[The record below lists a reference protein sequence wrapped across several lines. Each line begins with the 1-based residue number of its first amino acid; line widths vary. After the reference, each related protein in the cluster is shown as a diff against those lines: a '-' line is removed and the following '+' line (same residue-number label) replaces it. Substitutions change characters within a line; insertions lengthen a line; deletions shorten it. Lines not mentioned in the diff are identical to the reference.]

1 MKKICFIFI
10 LLSSLAHAQVN
21 KRVLDSLFNFEGLDS
36 LASNER
42 VKKLAWMSRDFSR
55 NLDTSDL
62 ILLKARALAKKVK
75 MDSFGYFLDDIAVHN
90 LLKRNKYA
98 EAYDLAQ
105 ACLKRGKLAGNDRT
119 KIGSFD
125 PLITFY
131 NALRSE
137 DKKISTVREKLAVA
151 REFDDSM
158 STSNVSYSLAYS
170 LFTKGKLKES
180 RDLFLDAYNYRP
192 MNKRK
197 TGNMAEYIG
206 WAGNISHKLK
216 DYHAAIRY
224 RLMAAE
230 IGKGFNDKLHI
241 GTSYRYIGGFY
252 ASRNMKDSALYYFD
266 LSMKEEN
273 NRKTDLGPHYNNL
286 FIALELY
293 NGTHDAKLAEKYL
306 TPVLDNPKTNKY
318 TDVYYWSVGLGTK
331 VYADLKNFDKL
342 AYCTKWYFLL
352 KDSID
357 KPIEV
362 SEENISMKHEYE
374 LQLKEKEANT
384 LREVEER
391 KTEIF
396 LRNIFVAFSIAALVL
411 LILVFRNYKEKKKAH
426 EEVTMQKVIVEK
438 KNKEILD
445 SITYAKRLQ
454 SAILPPARLVKEYL
468 SDSFILYKPK
478 DIVAG
483 DFYWMEQ
490 KDGIVLFA
498 AADCTGH
505 GVPGALVSVICNN
518 GLNRSVREYG
528 LTDPGAILNK
538 TREIVIQ
545 EFEKSEDEVK
555 DGMDISLC
563 AIKGK
568 ELKWAGANNPI
579 WIMRAGELIEIKANK
594 QPIGKYGELR
604 DFTTH
609 IVELQTGD
617 VIYISTD
624 GFQDQF
630 GGVDGKK
637 FKASNFKKL
646 IASIQHTTMDEQKRA
661 IDSAFES
668 WKGSQE
674 QVDDVCVI
682 GVRV

>member
-21 KRVLDSLFNFEGLDS
+21 KRVLDSLFNFDGLDS
-36 LASNER
+36 VGTIDRL
-42 VKKLAWMSRDFSR
+42 KKLSWLSQGFSR
-55 NLDTSDL
+55 NLDTADL
-62 ILLKARALAKKVK
+62 ILDKAKILLEKVK
-75 MDSFGYFLDDIAVHN
+75 LEQFYYFVDDIEVAN
-90 LLKRNKYA
+90 LIKRNKYA

-105 ACLKRGKLAGNDRT
+105 AALKKGKTAKNDVA
-119 KIGSFD
+119 KIWSYD
-125 PLITFY
+125 PLLTFY
-131 NALRSE
+131 SALKSI
-137 DKKISTVREKLAVA
+137 DKKISTAREKLKMA
-151 REFDDSM
+151 RDCNDSM
-158 STSNVSYSLAYS
+158 AISNVSYKLAYD
-170 LFTKGKLKES
+170 LFTINQLKES
-180 RDLFLDAYNYRP
+180 RDLFLDAYNFRP

-206 WAGNISHKLK
+206 WAGNISHGLK
-216 DYHAAIRY
+216 DYNASVRY

-230 IGKGFNDKLHI
+230 IGKALNDKQHI

-266 LSMKEEN
+266 LGMKEEN
-273 NRKTDLGPHYNNL
+273 NRKTDDGPYYNHL

-293 NGTHDAKLAEKYL
+293 NGTHDVKLAEKYL
-306 TPVLDNPKTNKY
+306 TPVLENPKTNKY
-318 TDVYYWSVGLGTK
+318 SDVYYWSVELGTK

-357 KPIEV
+357 KPAQV

-396 LRNIFVAFSIAALVL
+396 LRNIFVGFSIAALVL
-411 LILVFRNYKEKKKAH
+411 LILVFRNYREKKKAH
-426 EEVTMQKVIVEK
+426 EEVTLQKVIVEK

-490 KDGIVLFA
+490 KEGIVLFA

-545 EFEKSEDEVK
+545 EFDKSEDEVK

-579 WIMRAGELIEIKANK
+579 WIMRTGEIMEIKANK

-609 IVELQTGD
+609 TVELQTGD

-630 GGVDGKK
+630 GGENGKK

-646 IASIQHTTMDEQKRA
+646 IASIQHMSMDEQKKA
-661 IDSAFES
+661 IDMAFEA

-682 GVRV
+682 GVRI